1 MYILNSNALITAM
14 HPSYPMKTI
23 LYSCMV
29 STAGPGHTAGHT
41 PARMGMLDAD
51 APCSHAN
58 PIRDPPIPHGAAA
71 CIADARGGDGAGGA
85 PRGSLDPPRVAR
97 WLLADIMAKCA
108 RSTPRLRQLR
118 LPRLLLV

>member
-1 MYILNSNALITAM
+1 
-14 HPSYPMKTI
+14 
-23 LYSCMV
+23 
-29 STAGPGHTAGHT
+29 
-41 PARMGMLDAD
+41 MGMLMLLARMQN
-51 APCSHAN
+51 AN

-85 PRGSLDPPRVAR
+85 PRPPRGSLDPPRVAR